1 MRGGGMLCVGEVVFV
16 AVPGETARRLCGV
29 SGMRTGLGVVL
40 GGGAGGC
47 FCLWEIVWREE

>member
-47 FCLWEIVWREE
+47 FCLWEVVWREE